1 MKLNGDATPVSA
13 RGNYLDGKN
22 FSGYAPFLARKE
34 RTDMSDPAS
43 MPPAGSGAQL
53 PDPSAKYSQT
63 PVFMGIINELNQ
75 HQDQLQRRQKLITE
89 IEELLTTRHGA
100 NNRMISYMFRFGHP
114 RASMD
119 SSDIPSFADILTSVS
134 GAEQINLVLHSPGGD
149 PTIVEKMVDMC
160 RSHLSG
166 EHRRLRIVVPNIAKS
181 AATVLA
187 LGADQILMGYCS
199 ELGPIDPQVQIAV
212 SGVIQWISALAFVES
227 RDKLMKE
234 ITEATKKKKPTAG
247 LLQQLAGLNI
257 PFTEEMENWIGFA
270 KKTAATLL
278 DKYMLRSKF
287 PKSQIRTKKAN
298 EIATKLLSKQLFPV
312 HGQFIDGATAKQL
325 DLEVDVLPKDDE
337 LWKKLWEYYI
347 RCEVQM
353 NMPIQPATVKIKLFE
368 SGKMSLVAQ
377 DTAS

>member
-1 MKLNGDATPVSA
+1 MN
-13 RGNYLDGKN
+13 
-22 FSGYAPFLARKE
+22 E
-34 RTDMSDPAS
+34 PAS
-43 MPPAGSGAQL
+43 KPPEGSGTKSQDL
-53 PDPSAKYSQT
+53 SAKYAQT

-75 HQDQLQRRQKLITE
+75 HQDQLQKRQKLIAQ

-100 NNRMISYMFRFGHP
+100 KNRLISYMFRFGHR

-119 SSDIPSFADILTSVS
+119 SSDIPSFADILNSVS

-166 EHRRLRIVVPNIAKS
+166 DHRRLRVIVPNIAKS

-212 SGVIQWISALAFVES
+212 SGVIQWVSALAFVES

-234 ITEATKKKKPTAG
+234 IAEATKRKKPTAG

-287 PKSQIRTKKAN
+287 PRSRVRKQKAN
-298 EIATKLLSKQLFPV
+298 EIAQKLLSKQLFPV
-312 HGQFIDGATAKQL
+312 HGQFIDGPTAKQL
-325 DLEVDVLPKDDE
+325 DLEVDLLEKDDE
-337 LWKKLWEYYI
+337 LWIKLWEYYI

-353 NMPIQPATVKIKLFE
+353 NMPIQPSNVKIKLFE